1 MRCPESEALLQRL
14 LDGEALDDR
23 AALDRHLAECA
34 LCREQHAAA
43 ARLLDDGLPALCEGP
58 PALWT
63 ARVIAAIVT
72 DDRRRRWRRNGLA
85 ALAAA
90 ASILLAIVTVWFWHR
105 PTESHGRA
113 TDLQA
118 RQLAKAT
125 QSTPPER
132 EPSLRATVAEA
143 EEAVKSLSNR
153 IADNTVERVRTL
165 LAASASAEVG
175 PMPTLP
181 TVASI
186 EQPLDPAARSLQGT
200 GRGVSTG
207 LQTVA
212 NSARRA
218 FDFLLSE
225 LPPAAP

>member
-1 MRCPESEALLQRL
+1 MRCLDSEALLQGR
-14 LDGEALDDR
+14 LDGEALHDR

-34 LCREQHAAA
+34 LCRERHAAA
-43 ARLLDDGLPALCEGP
+43 ARLLDEGLPALREGP
-58 PALWT
+58 SPLWT
-63 ARVIAAIVT
+63 TRVISALRI
-72 DDRRRRWRRNGLA
+72 DDRHTRWRRYGLA

-90 ASILLAIVTVWFWHR
+90 ACVLLAILTGWFWPR
-105 PTESHGRA
+105 PAEPDGPG
-113 TDLQA
+113 TDVHA
-118 RQLAKAT
+118 RQEEKST
-125 QSTPPER
+125 QPSPPEK

-153 IADNTVERVRTL
+153 IADNTVEQVRTL

-200 GRGVSTG
+200 GRGVTTG

-225 LPPAAP
+225 LPPVAP

>member
-1 MRCPESEALLQRL
+1 MRCPDSEDLLQHR
-14 LDGEALDDR
+14 LDGEMYGDR
-23 AALDRHLAECA
+23 ADLDRHLAECA
-34 LCREQHAAA
+34 LCRERHAAA
-43 ARLLDDGLPALCEGP
+43 ARLIDGGLPTLREGP

-63 ARVIAAIVT
+63 ARMISALIT
-72 DDRRRRWRRNGLA
+72 EHRRRRWRRNTLTA
-85 ALAAA
+85 VAVAAA
-90 ASILLAIVTVWFWHR
+90 VLLAIVTGWFWLR
-105 PTESHGRA
+105 PTEQDRPQS
-113 TDLQA
+113 DLQA
-118 RQLAKAT
+118 RQQDT
-125 QSTPPER
+125 RTPPAPPEKER
-132 EPSLRATVAEA
+132 SLRATVAEA

-153 IADNTVERVRTL
+153 IADNTVEQVRTL

-181 TVASI
+181 TVGSI

-225 LPPAAP
+225 LPPVAP